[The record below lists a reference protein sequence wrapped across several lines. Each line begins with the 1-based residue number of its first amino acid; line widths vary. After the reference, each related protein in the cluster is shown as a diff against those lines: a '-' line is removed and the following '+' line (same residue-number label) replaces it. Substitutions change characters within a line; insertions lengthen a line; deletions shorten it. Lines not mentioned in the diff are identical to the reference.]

1 MEITPMPIEANRF
14 ILTKKLLNMI
24 RVSLAIEPIL
34 ANLVAIIL
42 GIGLFILLNHAS
54 LFPQLGKW
62 HHFFMNVIYGL
73 ILLQTIKSATKSLF
87 IPFMALSIAGF
98 GMGLL
103 SLMPD
108 WALISLDTCKKL
120 MLLGVIGVG
129 TSIFVM
135 K

>member
-1 MEITPMPIEANRF
+1 MENRLTKIQFNRF
-14 ILTKKLLNMI
+14 ILARKLLNMI

-42 GIGLFILLNHAS
+42 GVGLLILLNHPS

-62 HHFFMNVIYGL
+62 HHFLMNVTYGL

-87 IPFMALSIAGF
+87 IPVIAVAIAGI
-98 GMGLL
+98 GIAVL
-103 SLMPD
+103 SLNSD
-108 WALISLDTCKKL
+108 WQLISLDTLKKM
-120 MLLGVIGVG
+120 MLLGMIGVA

>member
-1 MEITPMPIEANRF
+1 MESTPIPIQANRF
-14 ILTKKLLNMI
+14 ILAKKLLSMV
-24 RVSLAIEPIL
+24 RLSLAIEPIL

-42 GIGLFILLNHAS
+42 GMGLFILLNHPS
-54 LFPQLGKW
+54 LLPQLGKW

-87 IPFMALSIAGF
+87 LPMTTIAIAGI
-98 GMGLL
+98 GIALL
-103 SLMPD
+103 SLNPD
-108 WALISLDTCKKL
+108 WQLISLDTLKKM
-120 MLLGVIGVG
+120 MLLGIIGVA